1 MSHNLFLQSSLL
13 VTDDLKLL
21 KKVCAEEN
29 GLTLEELESDYDRN
43 PALGADFCIAEYH
56 LKALGHLTI
65 KKDLFK
71 EGSPDAVMLITSK
84 LPVSMGMYFKGIKKN

>member
-29 GLTLEELESDYDRN
+29 GLTLEELENDYDRN
-43 PALGADFCIAEYH
+43 NEDFCIAEYH
-56 LKALGHLTI
+56 LKALGQLTI

-71 EGSPDAVMLITSK
+71 ERSPDAVMLITSK
-84 LPVSMGMYFKGIKKN
+84 LPVSMGMYFKGIKKK